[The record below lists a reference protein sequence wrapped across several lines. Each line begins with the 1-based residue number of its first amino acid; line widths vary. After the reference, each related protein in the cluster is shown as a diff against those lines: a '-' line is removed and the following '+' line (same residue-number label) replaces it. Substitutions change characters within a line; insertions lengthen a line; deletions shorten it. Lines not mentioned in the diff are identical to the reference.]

1 MGFAQYVAACLAFN
15 WEIIPARGVPYVT
28 FTGPATNAWYNTNQ
42 TVDWII
48 NDYEPAGGTPGTGI
62 AGLTQGWDSIPADPS
77 SEAKPGSGNSFYSG
91 PQFPGSSKGCLSL
104 AAGDCGSGSG
114 QGCHTVYV
122 RGWNNQGWNTSFAAA
137 QSGYPE
143 TYGPLCYDTVAPTIT
158 ASNAPAANSN
168 GWNNSTVTV
177 TLNAS
182 DPGGSNASGIY
193 KTYYAVNTGTCYPT
207 NLGGCSVYS
216 GPFSITGQ
224 GYNYVYFFTEDK
236 AGNLSASAGSVYEW
250 VYIDETAPVTTA
262 SLSGTLNGSVY
273 NSAVSVTLNPTDN
286 LSGVQYAYYSLDG
299 GASATY
305 SAAFNVT
312 ALGSHSV
319 KFHSVDYAGNV
330 ESTKTVNFTIS
341 QASQTITFN
350 NPGTQVYGV
359 PLTLT
364 ATASSGLAVTYTTST
379 PTICTISGS
388 VASFIATG
396 TCGVYAN
403 QAGSMYVAAAPQ
415 VGHAWVVS
423 KAPQTITFTNPGTQT
438 YGVPL
443 TLTATASSGLTVAYT
458 STNTAVCTISGS
470 NATMVATGTCGVDAN
485 QAGNVRLLG
494 SASGRA
500 CLDCNGA
507 LTRRKFVAQG
517 NLGHKFRLGA
527 PSGTALFLP
536 TGRYDEVSI
545 HVTGQNGQ
553 RSGKWG
559 SPLKLE
565 HKAGRALQTILT
577 RQGPASTAIV
587 GWTKWAVRP
596 KMKGVTIAAAA
607 PARMEGIDRGIYQSR

>member
-1 MGFAQYVAACLAFN
+1 M
-15 WEIIPARGVPYVT
+15 
-28 FTGPATNAWYNTNQ
+28 
-42 TVDWII
+42 
-48 NDYEPAGGTPGTGI
+48 
-62 AGLTQGWDSIPADPS
+62 
-77 SEAKPGSGNSFYSG
+77 
-91 PQFPGSSKGCLSL
+91 
-104 AAGDCGSGSG
+104 
-114 QGCHTVYV
+114 
-122 RGWNNQGWNTSFAAA
+122 
-137 QSGYPE
+137 
-143 TYGPLCYDTVAPTIT
+143 APTIT

-485 QAGNVRLLG
+485 QAGNVNYL
-494 SASGRA
+494 
-500 CLDCNGA
+500 
-507 LTRRKFVAQG
+507 
-517 NLGHKFRLGA
+517 
-527 PSGTALFLP
+527 
-536 TGRYDEVSI
+536 
-545 HVTGQNGQ
+545 
-553 RSGKWG
+553 
-559 SPLKLE
+559 
-565 HKAGRALQTILT
+565 
-577 RQGPASTAIV
+577 
-587 GWTKWAVRP
+587 
-596 KMKGVTIAAAA
+596 AA
-607 PARMEGIDRGIYQSR
+607 PQVGHAWIVTAH